1 LRKTALVVDDSK
13 TARNV
18 LSKILET
25 HDLDVAAVESAEDAI
40 GYLGGSRPD
49 IIFIDYEMSGIDDGL
64 EALAAIRDNPVAAT
78 IPIVMYKAQQ
88 GELYVGQARALGA
101 VDVLPKQLEPAE
113 VSKLLESLHIIG
125 EHAESRDRHHPSDET
140 GRSGDYAG
148 LDHAGA
154 DLRDMFQ
161 QLFDQHREILR
172 QELEDSHEAIA
183 RRVADRVRP
192 ASENTAGLDKE
203 SAPLALRFAVV
214 VLGVVAIA
222 LALLFWN
229 REDSWR
235 DLQRQNAELQQA
247 LDERQVS
254 ATQDTAAVSQQLND
268 YRLSLGKITM
278 AALDSLEWA
287 VNQSSG
293 YGFGDIPMG
302 DFRLS
307 LIQELSNHL
316 VALDFRG
323 VVRLES
329 HVGNFCMTVSGPEGY
344 GLASP
349 ELPAEQCD
357 QVGFGPSEAYEMGL
371 RQTPAF
377 ANFIN
382 AARARSEGTIR
393 YEIISYGNSSP
404 LLDYPPTP
412 EGLSA
417 AAWNEIAA
425 SNNRVDISLYPE

>member
-1 LRKTALVVDDSK
+1 
-13 TARNV
+13 
-18 LSKILET
+18 
-25 HDLDVAAVESAEDAI
+25 
-40 GYLGGSRPD
+40 
-49 IIFIDYEMSGIDDGL
+49 M
-64 EALAAIRDNPVAAT
+64 AIRRPCSTSWLPAAT
-78 IPIVMYKAQQ
+78 TTYCRPSTSYVIGVACAAAGVFTSNRVKAAPVRYSQ
-88 GELYVGQARALGA
+88 
-101 VDVLPKQLEPAE
+101 E
-113 VSKLLESLHIIG
+113 V
-125 EHAESRDRHHPSDET
+125 
-140 GRSGDYAG
+140 
-148 LDHAGA
+148 
-154 DLRDMFQ
+154 
-161 QLFDQHREILR
+161 
-172 QELEDSHEAIA
+172 IA

-192 ASENTAGLDKE
+192 ASAGESGNTAE
-203 SAPLALRFAVV
+203 RAREPAPLALRFAVV
-214 VLGVVAIA
+214 ALGIVAIA
-222 LALLFWN
+222 LALLAWN

-235 DLQRQNAELQQA
+235 ELQQQNAELQQA
-247 LDERQVS
+247 LEERQVS
-254 ATQDTAAVSQQLND
+254 ATQDSAAVSQQLND
-268 YRLSLGKITM
+268 YRLSLGEITM

-293 YGFGDIPMG
+293 YGFSDIPMG
-302 DFRLS
+302 DYRLS

-316 VALDFRG
+316 AALDFRG

-329 HVGNFCMTVSGPEGY
+329 HVGNFCMTVSGPAGY

-349 ELPAEQCD
+349 ELPADQCE

-382 AARARSEGTIR
+382 SARARSEGTIR